1 MPGFFCEKITVYILL
16 RKILKD
22 VDFFHRSGY
31 NVVMYLK
38 KNNLKEG
45 TAVKKKNVFQSLVLV
60 TQFGITMLV
69 PILLC
74 TLIGA
79 YIGEK
84 FSVPIITVP
93 LFLIGALA
101 GFRNVYIMAKKTY
114 EDKDRGNAKKD

>member
-1 MPGFFCEKITVYILL
+1 MKNGIIALCTKRESFKEGAHV
-16 RKILKD
+16 
-22 VDFFHRSGY
+22 
-31 NVVMYLK
+31 K
-38 KNNLKEG
+38 KNNVL
-45 TAVKKKNVFQSLVLV
+45 QSLVLV

-93 LFLIGALA
+93 LFLVGAAA

-114 EDKDRGNAKKD
+114 ENRNEGNAKKNK

>member
-1 MPGFFCEKITVYILL
+1 
-16 RKILKD
+16 
-22 VDFFHRSGY
+22 
-31 NVVMYLK
+31 MYLK
-38 KNNLKEG
+38 KDNRKEG
-45 TAVKKKNVFQSLVLV
+45 TAVKKNNVFQSLVLV

-84 FSVPIITVP
+84 FSMPIITVP